1 MKSIFTLLL
10 LTGLLYT
17 ANAKTYYFSASG
29 SDSYSATQ
37 AQSQST
43 PWKTITKLNA
53 IFSILQPGDKVL
65 FKRGDSFY
73 GSIVIKKS
81 GTSSAPITFGAYG
94 SGAKP
99 IITGFI
105 TVSK

>member
-1 MKSIFTLLL
+1 
-10 LTGLLYT
+10 
-17 ANAKTYYFSASG
+17 
-29 SDSYSATQ
+29 
-37 AQSQST
+37 SQST

-105 TVSK
+105 TVSKWTSIGSGKFVSNNSAFGTAVNIVAVNGINKEIG